1 MKGFVCLIKIL
12 FVWYNKTKKGCFIM
26 RFDRKGLL
34 VVFSGPSGV
43 GKGTVRKKFFEKMG
57 DKLYYSISMTTRG
70 IREGETDGVDYHFI
84 SKEQFLEE
92 IQKDNVLEYNEY
104 VGNFYGTPKDVVFEK
119 INAGIDVVL
128 EIEVNGAKM
137 IKEKVP
143 NCVSIF
149 IAPPSYE
156 ALKERLIGRNTEPPE
171 VIEKRLMKA
180 EDEISSA
187 NLYDYVVINDDVDE
201 ASNEVISIIESEHL
215 RVDRILNDYYKF
227 IWRR

>member
-1 MKGFVCLIKIL
+1 
-12 FVWYNKTKKGCFIM
+12 M

-156 ALKERLIGRNTEPPE
+156 SLKERLIGRNTEPAD
-171 VIEKRLMKA
+171 VIEKRLIKA

-187 NLYDYVVINDDVDE
+187 NLYDYIVINEDVDE

>member
-1 MKGFVCLIKIL
+1 
-12 FVWYNKTKKGCFIM
+12 M

-34 VVFSGPSGV
+34 IVFSGPSGV
-43 GKGTVRKKFFEKMG
+43 GKGTVRKRFFEKMG
-57 DKLYYSISMTTRG
+57 DKLYYSISMTTRAM
-70 IREGETDGVDYHFI
+70 REGETNGVDYHFV
-84 SKEQFLEE
+84 SREKFLEE
-92 IQKDNVLEYNEY
+92 IQNDNVLEYNEY
-104 VGNFYGTPKDVVFEK
+104 VGNFYGTPKDIVFEK
-119 INAGIDVVL
+119 INNGIDVVL

-149 IAPPSYE
+149 IAPPSYD
-156 ALKERLIGRNTEPPE
+156 ALKDRLVGRNTESSE
-171 VIEKRLMKA
+171 VIEKRLIKA

-187 NLYDYVVINDDVDE
+187 NLYDYIVINDDIEE
-201 ASNEVISIIESEHL
+201 AANEVISIIESEHL

>member
-1 MKGFVCLIKIL
+1 MC
-12 FVWYNKTKKGCFIM
+12 
-26 RFDRKGLL
+26 FDRKGLL

-104 VGNFYGTPKDVVFEK
+104 VGNYYGTPKDVVFEK
-119 INAGIDVVL
+119 INNGIDVVL

-149 IAPPSYE
+149 IAPPSYDS
-156 ALKERLIGRNTEPPE
+156 LKERLVGRNTEPPD
-171 VIEKRLMKA
+171 VIEKRLIKA

-187 NLYDYVVINDDVDE
+187 NLYDYIVINDDVDE

>member
-1 MKGFVCLIKIL
+1 
-12 FVWYNKTKKGCFIM
+12 M

-34 VVFSGPSGV
+34 VVFSGPSGA

-156 ALKERLIGRNTEPPE
+156 ALKERLVGRNTEPPE

>member
-1 MKGFVCLIKIL
+1 
-12 FVWYNKTKKGCFIM
+12 M

-119 INAGIDVVL
+119 INNGIDVVL

-149 IAPPSYE
+149 IAPPSYD
-156 ALKERLIGRNTEPPE
+156 ALKERLVGRNTEPPD
-171 VIEKRLMKA
+171 VIEKRLIKA

-187 NLYDYVVINDDVDE
+187 NLYDYIVINDNVDE
-201 ASNEVISIIESEHL
+201 AANEVISIIESEHL

>member
-1 MKGFVCLIKIL
+1 
-12 FVWYNKTKKGCFIM
+12 M

-57 DKLYYSISMTTRG
+57 DKLYYSVSMTTRN
-70 IREGETDGVDYHFI
+70 IREGETNGIEYHFV
-84 SKEQFLEE
+84 SKEKFLEE

-104 VGNFYGTPKDVVFEK
+104 VGNYYGTPKDVVFDK
-119 INAGIDVVL
+119 INSGIDVVL

-149 IAPPSYE
+149 IAPPSFE
-156 ALKERLIGRNTEPPE
+156 SLKERLVGRNTESPE
-171 VIEKRLMKA
+171 VIEKRLIKA

-187 NLYDYVVINDDVDE
+187 NLYDYIVINEDVED
-201 ASNEVISIIESEHL
+201 AANEVISIIESEHL
-215 RVDRILNDYYKF
+215 RVDRVLNDYYKL
-227 IWRR
+227 IWRK

>member
-1 MKGFVCLIKIL
+1 
-12 FVWYNKTKKGCFIM
+12 M

-70 IREGETDGVDYHFI
+70 IREGEQDGVEYHFV

-104 VGNFYGTPKDVVFEK
+104 VGNYYGTPKDIVFEK
-119 INAGIDVVL
+119 INKGIDVVL
-128 EIEVNGAKM
+128 EIEVNGAKI

-149 IAPPSYE
+149 IAPPSFE
-156 ALKERLIGRNTEPPE
+156 SLKERLVGRNTEPAD
-171 VIEKRLMKA
+171 VIEKRLIKA

-187 NLYDYVVINDDVDE
+187 NLYDYIVINEDVEE
-201 ASNEVISIIESEHL
+201 AANEVISIIESEHL
-215 RVDRILNDYYKF
+215 RVDRVLNDYYKF

>member
-1 MKGFVCLIKIL
+1 
-12 FVWYNKTKKGCFIM
+12 M

-57 DKLYYSISMTTRG
+57 DKLYYSISMTTRN

-119 INAGIDVVL
+119 INQGIDVVL

-156 ALKERLIGRNTEPPE
+156 ALKERLVGRNTEAPD
-171 VIEKRLMKA
+171 VIEKRLIKA

-187 NLYDYVVINDDVDE
+187 NLYDYIVINEDVDE

>member
-1 MKGFVCLIKIL
+1 
-12 FVWYNKTKKGCFIM
+12 M

-34 VVFSGPSGV
+34 IVFSGPSGV
-43 GKGTVRKKFFEKMG
+43 GKGTVRKRFFEKMG
-57 DKLYYSISMTTRG
+57 DKLYYSISMTTRAM
-70 IREGETDGVDYHFI
+70 REGETNGVDYHFV
-84 SKEQFLEE
+84 SREKFLEE
-92 IQKDNVLEYNEY
+92 IQNDNVLEYNEY
-104 VGNFYGTPKDVVFEK
+104 VGNFYGTPKDIVFEK
-119 INAGIDVVL
+119 INNGIDVVL

-149 IAPPSYE
+149 IAPPSYD
-156 ALKERLIGRNTEPPE
+156 ALKDRLVGRNTESPE
-171 VIEKRLMKA
+171 VIEKRLIKA

-187 NLYDYVVINDDVDE
+187 NLYDYIVINDDIEE
-201 ASNEVISIIESEHL
+201 AANEVISIIESEHL

>member
-1 MKGFVCLIKIL
+1 
-12 FVWYNKTKKGCFIM
+12 M

-137 IKEKVP
+137 IKEKVL

-156 ALKERLIGRNTEPPE
+156 ALKERLVGRNTEPPE

>member
-1 MKGFVCLIKIL
+1 
-12 FVWYNKTKKGCFIM
+12 M

-70 IREGETDGVDYHFI
+70 IREGEQEGVDYHYV

-92 IQKDNVLEYNEY
+92 IKNDNVLEYNEY

-119 INAGIDVVL
+119 INKGIDVVL

-149 IAPPSYE
+149 IAPPSFE
-156 ALKERLIGRNTEPPE
+156 SLKERLIGRNTEPAD
-171 VIEKRLMKA
+171 VIEKRLFKA

-187 NLYDYVVINDDVDE
+187 NLYDYIVINEDVEE
-201 ASNEVISIIESEHL
+201 AANEVISIIESEHL
-215 RVDRILNDYYKF
+215 RVDRVLNDYYKF

>member
-1 MKGFVCLIKIL
+1 
-12 FVWYNKTKKGCFIM
+12 M

-57 DKLYYSISMTTRG
+57 DKLYYSVSMTTRN
-70 IREGETDGVDYHFI
+70 IREGETNGIEYHFV
-84 SKEQFLEE
+84 SKEKFLEE

-104 VGNFYGTPKDVVFEK
+104 VGNYYGTPKDVVFDK
-119 INAGIDVVL
+119 INSGIDVVL

-149 IAPPSYE
+149 IAPPSFE
-156 ALKERLIGRNTEPPE
+156 SLKERLVGRNTESPE
-171 VIEKRLMKA
+171 VIEKRLIKA

-187 NLYDYVVINDDVDE
+187 NLYDYIVINEDVED
-201 ASNEVISIIESEHL
+201 AANEVISIIESEHL
-215 RVDRILNDYYKF
+215 RVDRVLNDYYKF
-227 IWRR
+227 IWRK

>member
-1 MKGFVCLIKIL
+1 
-12 FVWYNKTKKGCFIM
+12 M

-57 DKLYYSISMTTRG
+57 DKLYYSISMTTRD

-119 INAGIDVVL
+119 INNGIDVVL

-149 IAPPSYE
+149 IAPPSYDS
-156 ALKERLIGRNTEPPE
+156 LKERLVGRNTEPPD
-171 VIEKRLMKA
+171 VIEKRLIKA

-187 NLYDYVVINDDVDE
+187 NLYDYIVINDDVDE